1 MESQFFGSSV
11 ALTCSGAGGHLVRP
25 NDGSKTRLARQFR
38 GPDVTWSD
46 GRLIRA
52 CLRGNEQAW
61 SALINKYKNLVYSI
75 PVRYGASPEDAAD
88 IFQSVCLELF
98 SELPRL
104 RKTAAFRSWL
114 ITVTAHQSFHWK
126 RKVRRRA
133 EAELTT
139 QEEDKLGVDPSPDL
153 IEQVERE
160 QMLREAVAQLPARC
174 QEIIMLLFYQQP
186 PMAYRDVAQRLG
198 LATGSMGFIRG
209 RCLKRLQRTLEEWG
223 F

>member
-1 MESQFFGSSV
+1 
-11 ALTCSGAGGHLVRP
+11 VRRKEP
-25 NDGSKTRLARQFR
+25 SKTRLARRSR

-52 CLRGNEQAW
+52 CLSGNEQAW
-61 SALINKYKNLVYSI
+61 STLIGKYKNLIYSI
-75 PVRYGASPEDAAD
+75 PMKYGASPEDAAD

-104 RKTAAFRSWL
+104 RKTAALRSWL

-126 RKVRRRA
+126 RTVRRRA
-133 EAELTT
+133 EDELTPLG
-139 QEEDKLGVDPSPDL
+139 EETLGMDPSPDL

-174 QEIIMLLFYQQP
+174 QEMIRLLFYQQP
-186 PMAYRDVAQRLG
+186 QVSYRDLAQRLG
-198 LATGSMGFIRG
+198 LATGSIGFIRG
-209 RCLKRLQRTLEEWG
+209 RCLKRLQRMLEKAG